1 MMSWKKKKKT
11 INLNPMVSKGLT
23 DDKLK
28 VNFEVNALS
37 LNGKHFMTFLNSL
50 SLRDTALVIGILR
63 QVYRVVSFKKVRFLK
78 KRRKKQ
84 YLPTY

>member
-1 MMSWKKKKKT
+1 
-11 INLNPMVSKGLT
+11 MVSKGLT

>member
-1 MMSWKKKKKT
+1 
-11 INLNPMVSKGLT
+11 MVSKGLT
-23 DDKLK
+23 DEKLK

-63 QVYRVVSFKKVRFLK
+63 QVYRVVSFKKVRFK
-78 KRRKKQ
+78 KKKKRKKQ
-84 YLPTY
+84 YLPTYYETYLLYKPI